1 MSKSM
6 ERRLT
11 RLEQAMAPPAPLQQV
26 VLIAADDPEAE
37 RLMAEHEE
45 WRPGRPAPTLII
57 LTGVHRGSN
66 GIMQ

>member
-1 MSKSM
+1 MRKSM

-11 RLEQAMAPPAPLQQV
+11 RLEQAMVAPARLQQV

-57 LTGVHRGSN
+57 LTGVHRSPN